1 MAEANSVAVSCPQCG
16 SPFNFREGER
26 NAACPACGSSLA
38 ISGEAGISRFYL
50 AARLDLAQARTAAR
64 KFLATAGVAR
74 RVAET
79 LRFERGELCF
89 LPYWRLRGFA
99 AGWFWSERETV
110 VKEEYYDDN
119 GLKQVREV
127 RGPNERTMESVMNR
141 VDYSLP
147 ACDVTRFGL
156 AGIATVSAV
165 LPLRGMDF
173 AALAQRGTVFDP
185 TKEPAQVRQ
194 EALAQARGRLGG
206 NGVVR
211 LASRLELCGEQLALI
226 SYPVWNL
233 TFSRGERLY
242 PLAVDGVNG
251 RILKGRFPGTPRRRL
266 LAPLLTVTLLVFAFS
281 LHGAVGAVALLAF
294 LGWLAGNGGLSPER
308 LLAWFFLLVEPG
320 EEVDIG

>member
-1 MAEANSVAVSCPQCG
+1 MADECSVAVSCPQCA

-26 NAACPACGSSLA
+26 NACCPACGTALA
-38 ISGEAGISRFYL
+38 ISGEAGISRFFL
-50 AARLDLAQARTAAR
+50 AERLDLPQARTAAR

-74 RVAET
+74 QLAES
-79 LRFERGELCF
+79 LRFEQGELCF
-89 LPYWRLRGFA
+89 LPFWRLRGYA

-127 RGPNERTMESVMNR
+127 RGPNERSMESVMNR

-147 ACDVTRFGL
+147 ACDVARFGL

-173 AALAQRGTVFDP
+173 AALAKRGTVFDP

-194 EALAQARGRLGG
+194 EALAQSRGRLGG
-206 NGVVR
+206 NGVLRQAGR
-211 LASRLELCGEQLALI
+211 LDLCGEQLALI
-226 SYPVWNL
+226 SYPVWSL

-242 PLAVDGVNG
+242 PLTIDGVNG
-251 RILKGRFPGTPRRRL
+251 RVLKGRFPGTPRFRL
-266 LAPLLTVTLLVFAFS
+266 LEPLLTVTLLVFAFS
-281 LHGAVGAVALLAF
+281 LHTAVGVAALLAF
-294 LGWLAGNGGLSPER
+294 FGWLAGNGGLSAER

-320 EEVDIG
+320 KEVEIG